1 VSFKKVDFSLN
12 SCYERIMRHRGLKY
26 SIFIHIGST
35 SLANFSEV
43 ALLCVNFVDLQ
54 TLQIP
59 LTHTL
64 CVLFVLC
71 PEVQ

>member
-1 VSFKKVDFSLN
+1 
-12 SCYERIMRHRGLKY
+12 MRHRGLKY
-26 SIFIHIGST
+26 GIFIRIGST
-35 SLANFSEV
+35 RLANFSEV

-54 TLQIP
+54 TLQTP

-64 CVLFVLC
+64 CVLFALY